1 MSYRS
6 PSNPRS
12 PSERYQFQF
21 NSNLP
26 LNSSLQTPKP
36 TSNLG
41 HEGSTYFSQT
51 KHSRTLTSENTGRMN
66 FQSSETFETRERKLE
81 EQFHHLLDRCNKSKE
96 FINNM
101 QKMVHGDKNDGQRLY
116 ASAQTLNI
124 RSPVQSNISTTTRT
138 FQDVEHG
145 NKYHKRYDI
154 KDHIVSK
161 NDDDEDYEKLEN
173 EVVDL
178 KRSIMDRLR
187 NKDANSS
194 KRIKDIVADGLSD
207 EDEIRYNTL
216 KENRSPKTATWQ
228 NDRVSSTRNSRLV
241 GYGGEEERDE
251 FVKGAKEEKTKA
263 EKNLSKLKT
272 TLKEK
277 ERIQQEKYANLKG
290 KSKELKNVLRDY
302 VTRVIDL
309 EENLKKKDE
318 QIIEFEEQVRKGQEE
333 LIKNEETINVLKKTE
348 ESIRKSEVEAKNIN
362 IEYKVRL
369 SEQNEKLES
378 LEEAI
383 RRSKEIY
390 NDEMNQISQEN
401 EKLRIEVEVL
411 KEKEF
416 GLVKRNEGLE
426 REVVTLKDELDRN
439 KGIVDKL
446 ELQQGDKDADLKELR
461 AQVDR
466 LKADNGILE
475 FKIKEV
481 KDVLR
486 QNNDK
491 LIQEERKYEDELS
504 RIREEKERE
513 QLHKKEKIANLKQQ
527 IRELEVIIQKAIEEK
542 KIAELEIERAHDQK
556 HTVEKELNRVRED
569 VKLAKEEIF
578 TLRAALESLKNQN
591 DEIYRSL
598 QQETDK
604 SGNLQNEKRRLE
616 KILQA
621 LEEKLEVEEREAQN
635 LNEINEKLKVKVKE
649 LLEETSVSRDFIE
662 KLETQLTYLQGKQS
676 QELQA
681 VEEKIQ
687 SFSHEVH
694 ELRDENSELRS
705 CQDELQRE
713 LNNAVSD
720 RDKYKKDYKNLK
732 QVNRA
737 LERDIRELDMK
748 IKDAASEKA
757 IEIEEHHREINHQR
771 QLNSKLKVLDEIQG
785 MIKTHRLSQRK

>member
-36 TSNLG
+36 TSNVG

-66 FQSSETFETRERKLE
+66 LQSSETFETRERKLE
-81 EQFHHLLDRCNKSKE
+81 EQFHQLLDRCNKSKE

-124 RSPVQSNISTTTRT
+124 KSPVQSNISTTTRT
-138 FQDVEHG
+138 FQDVEQG
-145 NKYHKRYDI
+145 NRYHKRYDT
-154 KDHIVSK
+154 KDHIK
-161 NDDDEDYEKLEN
+161 NDEDEDYEKLEN

-187 NKDANSS
+187 NKDANAS
-194 KRIKDIVADGLSD
+194 KRIKDIDFSD
-207 EDEIRYNTL
+207 EEEIRSHQQQWNPL

-241 GYGGEEERDE
+241 GYGGEEERNE

-348 ESIRKSEVEAKNIN
+348 ESIRRSEVEAKNIN

-369 SEQNEKLES
+369 NEQNEKLES

-390 NDEMNQISQEN
+390 NEEMNQISQEN

-426 REVVTLKDELDRN
+426 REVGTLKEELGRN

-446 ELQQGDKDADLKELR
+446 ELQQGDKDADMKELR

-475 FKIKEV
+475 LKIKEV

-513 QLHKKEKIANLKQQ
+513 QLQKKEKIANLKQQ

-556 HTVEKELNRVRED
+556 HSVEKELSRVRED

-621 LEEKLEVEEREAQN
+621 LEEKLEVEEREAQS

-662 KLETQLTYLQGKQS
+662 KLETQLTYLQGKQA
-676 QELQA
+676 QELQV

-713 LNNAVSD
+713 LSSALSD